1 MNIKDSSILGIS
13 LKLNV
18 NKYDISNKVE
28 NKDGNIVF
36 ITQYPFM
43 KLNSYFPNS
52 FLFKMLKNHKLFRSD
67 SKTFENRNPIQ

>member
-1 MNIKDSSILGIS
+1 MNIKDTSKLGIS

-43 KLNSYFPNS
+43 KLNSVFLPIVS
-52 FLFKMLKNHKLFRSD
+52 F
-67 SKTFENRNPIQ
+67 SKC